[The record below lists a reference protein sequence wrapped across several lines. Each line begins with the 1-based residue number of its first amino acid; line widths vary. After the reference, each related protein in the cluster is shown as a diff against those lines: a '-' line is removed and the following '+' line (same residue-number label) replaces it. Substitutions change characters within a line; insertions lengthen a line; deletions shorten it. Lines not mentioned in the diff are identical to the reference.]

1 MKLRSLLLAAV
12 VAGAALSG
20 CATSGG
26 EGSASIY
33 VRDAPTDEFDEI
45 HVVFTDVYIHEG
57 GEDDGNET
65 DEEDGSDAGDGGDG
79 GPPESGLRTAQHGD
93 RGGQENQFREEAGWI
108 NVAGDPDG
116 IDVDLLNASGTRA
129 AFLGEANLTA
139 GTYTQIAVVVAD
151 AYGITD
157 NGTREEIT
165 VPSGV
170 GRIVESFEIQ
180 ADVEN
185 RIILDLDLDRA
196 MTESGG
202 QGWKL
207 TPVFGNTVV
216 EQVDDEESGAQAH
229 EEGEIAEVG
238 EDSGEA

>member
-1 MKLRSLLLAAV
+1 MRLRSLVLAAV
-12 VAGAALSG
+12 IVASALSG
-20 CATSGG
+20 CATGG

-57 GEDDGNET
+57 GEENET
-65 DEEDGSDAGDGGDG
+65 EEDETDDPEAGDGGDG
-79 GPPESGLRTAQHGD
+79 EPPESGLRTAQHGD
-93 RGGQENQFREEAGWI
+93 RGGQQNQFSEDAGWI
-108 NVAGDPDG
+108 NVAGDEDG

-170 GRIVESFEIQ
+170 GRIVESFEIA

-185 RIILDLDLDRA
+185 RIILDLELDRA

-207 TPVFGNTVV
+207 TPVFGRTVI
-216 EQVDDEESGAQAH
+216 EQVDDEESGADAH

-238 EDSGEA
+238 EGSGEA